1 MGAHELDLGG
11 DTFAFFTRNP
21 RGGASRAAD
30 PEDAAKLM
38 RLLTEHSFGPLV
50 AHAPYTLNACSTNER
65 VAAFAR
71 EAMTGDL
78 LKMQLLPG
86 QFYNFHPGSHLG
98 QGPEKAIPQI
108 AAVVNEALAAVPE
121 GRTTVL
127 LETMAGKG
135 SEVGRTFEELRMIM
149 DRIDRPERIGVT
161 LDTCHVW
168 DAGYDIAGN
177 LDGVLKEFDEVIG
190 LEHLKAIHLN
200 DSKNLNSREDYF
212 FSVKGVN
219 ASGFPLGKR
228 TSPGFMLNKGSMVS
242 IRHAPSLRQPVI
254 DVKNDLIMRKILVIN
269 TKLNCYELKE
279 SYLLT
284 SPSFAASL
292 VAGNT
297 RNGLDVWTNQEGFS
311 LKDSGY
317 GPKAGDV
324 QSDDEDSRKK

>member
-1 MGAHELDLGG
+1 MNNVLDDDRVCFLTDSKGTRTHAVLPISVYDELLGL
-11 DTFAFFTRNP
+11 R
-21 RGGASRAAD
+21 
-30 PEDAAKLM
+30 
-38 RLLTEHSFGPLV
+38 
-50 AHAPYTLNACSTNER
+50 
-65 VAAFAR
+65 
-71 EAMTGDL
+71 
-78 LKMQLLPG
+78 QL
-86 QFYNFHPGSHLG
+86 
-98 QGPEKAIPQI
+98 
-108 AAVVNEALAAVPE
+108 
-121 GRTTVL
+121 
-127 LETMAGKG
+127 
-135 SEVGRTFEELRMIM
+135 
-149 DRIDRPERIGVT
+149 
-161 LDTCHVW
+161 
-168 DAGYDIAGN
+168 
-177 LDGVLKEFDEVIG
+177 
-190 LEHLKAIHLN
+190 LN

>member
-1 MGAHELDLGG
+1 MNDVLDDRVCFLTDSKGTRTHAVLPISVYDELLGL
-11 DTFAFFTRNP
+11 R
-21 RGGASRAAD
+21 
-30 PEDAAKLM
+30 
-38 RLLTEHSFGPLV
+38 
-50 AHAPYTLNACSTNER
+50 
-65 VAAFAR
+65 
-71 EAMTGDL
+71 
-78 LKMQLLPG
+78 QLL
-86 QFYNFHPGSHLG
+86 
-98 QGPEKAIPQI
+98 
-108 AAVVNEALAAVPE
+108 NE
-121 GRTTVL
+121 
-127 LETMAGKG
+127 
-135 SEVGRTFEELRMIM
+135 
-149 DRIDRPERIGVT
+149 
-161 LDTCHVW
+161 
-168 DAGYDIAGN
+168 
-177 LDGVLKEFDEVIG
+177 
-190 LEHLKAIHLN
+190 
-200 DSKNLNSREDYF
+200 SKNLNSREDYF

-317 GPKAGDV
+317 GPKAGDGHP
-324 QSDDEDSRKK
+324 DDEENGKK